1 MGSFLKK
8 LTILSPYSS
17 PKPNE
22 FFPNIASIYE
32 SINKITKIKNHI
44 LNILSVLSLKNKKFI
59 ARKNKINLTKPKLR
73 PRPIL

>member
-32 SINKITKIKNHI
+32 SINTITKIKNQI
-44 LNILSVLSLKNKKFI
+44 LNILSVLSLKNKKFSLI
-59 ARKNKINLTKPKLR
+59 SCLTSYLLFKLNK
-73 PRPIL
+73 